1 MKKTRKVSISFVLQY
16 YKELTRL
23 FCGTCTGICIDKV

>member
-16 YKELTRL
+16 YIELTRL
-23 FCGTCTGICIDKV
+23 FSGTGICIDKV